1 MNVDQD
7 NSSSPSSLPPLEVE
21 RIGGLLKALCLTRSN
36 LNLYSF
42 DHQVARSRLA
52 ATHQEIT
59 ELLNIRERITIDI
72 TNTALLFQGLA
83 VEERNPMVEQLARDL
98 RGLRINGFSFLRGLT
113 LRELAV
119 FFRILTLNKEE
130 VERLQGA
137 RALIKELGVKHISI
151 NQIRYV
157 RLDEDK
163 KIVSRDAQVFDSAAG
178 QTDGQQEL
186 LDNLTQALLGKQA
199 DREWLLDEI
208 RADPARVADQMV
220 AMIKYFDDQDV
231 TDGQEKRQA
240 ALDALLGSIKTLGVR
255 LAERDG
261 GDEEEEGR
269 PMAQSL
275 LILERE
281 LKSRSAGLKSSK
293 SVTRF
298 VEEITSTVTAF
309 IDNHQTNMVAK
320 EYLKDEKGLKRT
332 EQLLRNILE
341 RDTESSLLPRLEAVL
356 REKGISEVDLEKLL
370 SRITTAPVP
379 EEKPKK
385 KRTRR
390 PRAPRPVVEKIEK
403 ALADGLSGKK
413 PVDEVTAY
421 LAGVFKRETSGR
433 TKTAEAARVRLEED
447 LGRVEGLLGAVGLSL
462 AAFDPQGRVVLATG
476 RAAEILQSGPEGAI
490 PEELLEYLRSTGDE
504 GDGPAR
510 SKFLSELPPE
520 QHEKTRQILEAVD
533 RTVRDDQGN
542 LLGLILHD

>member
-1 MNVDQD
+1 
-7 NSSSPSSLPPLEVE
+7 
-21 RIGGLLKALCLTRSN
+21 
-36 LNLYSF
+36 
-42 DHQVARSRLA
+42 
-52 ATHQEIT
+52 
-59 ELLNIRERITIDI
+59 
-72 TNTALLFQGLA
+72 
-83 VEERNPMVEQLARDL
+83 
-98 RGLRINGFSFLRGLT
+98 
-113 LRELAV
+113 
-119 FFRILTLNKEE
+119 
-130 VERLQGA
+130 
-137 RALIKELGVKHISI
+137 
-151 NQIRYV
+151 
-157 RLDEDK
+157 
-163 KIVSRDAQVFDSAAG
+163 
-178 QTDGQQEL
+178 
-186 LDNLTQALLGKQA
+186 
-199 DREWLLDEI
+199 
-208 RADPARVADQMV
+208 
-220 AMIKYFDDQDV
+220 
-231 TDGQEKRQA
+231 
-240 ALDALLGSIKTLGVR
+240 
-255 LAERDG
+255 
-261 GDEEEEGR
+261 
-269 PMAQSL
+269 
-275 LILERE
+275 
-281 LKSRSAGLKSSK
+281 
-293 SVTRF
+293 
-298 VEEITSTVTAF
+298 VTAF
-309 IDNHQTNMVAK
+309 IDNHQTNMVVK

-356 REKGISEVDLEKLL
+356 REKGISEGDLEQLL

-379 EEKPKK
+379 AENPKK

-433 TKTAEAARVRLEED
+433 TKNAEAARVRLEED

-476 RAAEILQSGPEGAI
+476 RAVEILQSGPEGAI